1 MYMHIM
7 ASDITPAL
15 NILLTSDYR
24 EMGSGTSVTSY
35 RFADRP
41 YISTDRDP
49 NIEELMQNFKTDDE
63 IASQSFYS
71 TTHGSSRGMVLLF
84 CLNHSAVVQIKL
96 SCALFYTSGF
106 SYLPA
111 VML

>member
-15 NILLTSDYR
+15 NILFTSDYR
-24 EMGSGTSVTSY
+24 EMGSETSVTSY

-63 IASQSFYS
+63 LASQSFYS
-71 TTHGSSRGMVLLF
+71 SAHGSRGMILLF
-84 CLNHSAVVQIKL
+84 CLNHSAVVQIML

-106 SYLPA
+106 PYRPA